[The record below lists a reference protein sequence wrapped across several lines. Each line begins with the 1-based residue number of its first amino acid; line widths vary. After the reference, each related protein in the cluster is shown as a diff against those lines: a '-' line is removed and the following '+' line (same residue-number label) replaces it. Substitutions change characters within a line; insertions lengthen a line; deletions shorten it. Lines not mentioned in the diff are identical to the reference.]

1 MSNENL
7 NQEMMSEKE
16 MLSELWRIQ
25 QRDEKIHRIFTILG
39 IAASVLVIVAV
50 LIILPSFM
58 HVLGNANQ
66 LMLNAN
72 QVVEQA
78 MGTLKDAET
87 AADTMNQAAGELNT
101 LLSENNAAA
110 AGTLETISKLDIDA
124 LNQSINELSQ
134 IVGPLARMLSA
145 FQQ

>member
-78 MGTLKDAET
+78 MGTLNEAET
-87 AADTMNQAAGELNT
+87 AANTMNQAAGELNT
-101 LLSENNAAA
+101 LLSENNA

-134 IVGPLARMLSA
+134 IVGPLARMMSA

>member
-1 MSNENL
+1 MSDENL

-78 MGTLKDAET
+78 MGTLNEAET
-87 AADTMNQAAGELNT
+87 AANTMNQAAGELNT

-110 AGTLETISKLDIDA
+110 AGTLETLSRLDIDA

-134 IVGPLARMLSA
+134 IVGPLARMMSA